1 MGFDDIARLARL
13 EAPLLIDETAR
24 VLREL
29 IVDGSIAPGS
39 RLSERQLGEKLGVS
53 RTPLREALRLLA
65 GEQLVELSPRKGASV
80 TKLDP
85 QTIEHVFR
93 VLDSLE
99 RLAIELACAVMSD
112 DAIEEVRELHE
123 RMRRYHG
130 KRDKRRFFAANQDF
144 HEAILQGSGNPVL
157 ERTYRSLS
165 GQVRRARYM
174 SLNTEEEW
182 TSAVQEHERIVTAL
196 ATRDPARASKAL
208 SAHIEAKKRK
218 VLRQLAK
225 QDKLAAGD

>member
-1 MGFDDIARLARL
+1 MGFDDIVRLAPL

-29 IVDGSIAPGS
+29 IIDGSIAPGA

-65 GEQLVELSPRKGASV
+65 GEQLVDLSPRKGASV

-99 RLAIELACAVMSD
+99 RLAIELACENMSD
-112 DAIEEVRELHE
+112 AQVEEVQDLHD
-123 RMRRYHG
+123 RMERYHG
-130 KRDKRRFFAANQDF
+130 RRDKRRFFTANQEF
-144 HEAILQGSGNPVL
+144 HESILRGSGL
-157 ERTYRSLS
+157 SL
-165 GQVRRARYM
+165 
-174 SLNTEEEW
+174 
-182 TSAVQEHERIVTAL
+182 I
-196 ATRDPARASKAL
+196 
-208 SAHIEAKKRK
+208 HI
-218 VLRQLAK
+218 
-225 QDKLAAGD
+225 